1 MSDTA
6 FLDTLGAI
14 VGKRHLHTNAA
25 SLDRFRKGW
34 RSGEGEAEAA
44 VEPGTLL
51 EMWRVVQACVA
62 ADRIVITQAAN
73 TGLTEGSTPKGRY
86 DRPVVIVKTLR
97 LDKIQI
103 LKNGHQIVSHPGA
116 TLYKLGKM
124 LAPLGR
130 EPHSVIGS
138 SNIGASIIGGVC
150 NNSGGSL
157 TQRGPAYTELALY
170 AQVGS
175 DGVLRLVNHLGIEL
189 GSTPEE
195 ILERLDN
202 GQFTEADIKDGVG
215 RASDDG
221 YGAKV
226 RDVTASTPSRYNADP
241 DRLFEASGSA
251 GRLVVFAV
259 RLDTY
264 PAIQGERVYYIGT
277 NDPADLTVL
286 RRRILTECDE
296 LPICGEYVHRELFDL
311 AQKYSK
317 DTLMMIHWFGTDRL
331 PVFFAIKSTLDARLN
346 KVPFLPRNLV
356 DHIMQALSRLIPEPL
371 PKRMLEWRAR
381 YEHHLILK
389 VGTGAAESTEAV
401 LADVLDKDAWFACTE
416 AEAKK
421 AMLHRFA
428 AAGAA
433 VRYQAVHA
441 NQVEDVIALDI
452 ALARNDEN
460 WLETLPEELEKDIIS
475 KLYYGHFFCYVFHQD
490 YMVRKGAD
498 PKAIKKKMLALLD
511 ERQAEYPAE
520 HNVGHLYEAKPALA
534 AFYESLDPTNSFN
547 PGIGKT
553 HKERRQPTEA
563 AAVDGPSEPAAP
575 ADSPAKGPGVDA

>member
-1 MSDTA
+1 MAGDRA
-6 FLDTLGAI
+6 FIDTLSSICGARY
-14 VGKRHLHTNAA
+14 VHAA
-25 SLDRFRKGW
+25 PAALLRFRKGW

-51 EMWRVVQACVA
+51 EMWKVVEACVA

-73 TGLTEGSTPKGRY
+73 TGLTEGSTPSGSY
-86 DRPVVIVKTLR
+86 DRNVVIINTLR
-97 LDKIQI
+97 LDKIHV
-103 LKNGHQIVSHPGA
+103 LKNGQQIVSHPGS
-116 TLYKLGKM
+116 TLFKLEK
-124 LAPLGR
+124 LLKPLGR

-138 SNIGASIIGGVC
+138 SNIGASIVGGVC

-175 DGVLRLVNHLGIEL
+175 DGVLRLVNHLGIDL
-189 GSTPEE
+189 GETPED
-195 ILERLDN
+195 ILGRLEN
-202 GQFTEADIKDGVG
+202 GDFTEADISEGVG
-215 RASDDG
+215 RASDEG
-221 YGAKV
+221 YAAKV

-264 PAIQGERVYYIGT
+264 PAITGERVYYIGT
-277 NDPADLTVL
+277 NDPKDLTVL
-286 RRRILTECDE
+286 RRRMLTECDE
-296 LPICGEYVHRELFDL
+296 LPICGEYVHQTLFDL
-311 AQKYSK
+311 ARKYSK

-331 PVFFAIKSTLDARLN
+331 PMFFAMKDAMDARLN
-346 KVPFLPRNLV
+346 KVPFLPSNLV
-356 DHIMQALSRLIPEPL
+356 DRVMQALSYLIPEPL
-371 PKRMLEWRAR
+371 PKRMLEWRER

-389 VGTGAAESTEAV
+389 VNTGAAEASEAI
-401 LADVLDKDAWFACTE
+401 LTDVLGSDAWFACTE

-433 VRYQAVHA
+433 VRYRAVNA
-441 NQVEDVIALDI
+441 SKVEDIIALDI

-460 WLETLPEELEKDIIS
+460 WLETLPEEIEKDVIS

-490 YMVRKGAD
+490 YVVRKGAD
-498 PKAIKKKMLALLD
+498 PKAIKHKMLALLD
-511 ERQAEYPAE
+511 ERNAEYPAE
-520 HNVGHLYEAKPALA
+520 HNVGHLYEAKPTLA
-534 AFYESLDPTNSFN
+534 NFYKELDPTNSFN

-553 HKERRQPTEA
+553 SKQRVP
-563 AAVDGPSEPAAP
+563 
-575 ADSPAKGPGVDA
+575 